1 MRKLGLAATLMATAF
16 TVGFGAPARAAGDWK
31 FELTPYVWFVGID
44 GDMKLNDHK
53 AEFDYSFGDVADHMD
68 MSVEGLAVIQYK
80 QIVAFVQADYLRL
93 SKDDFKNQLAKET
106 IDEVTMDT
114 TLLTL
119 AAGYQFPTLKDS
131 WIDVMVGARFMFINV
146 EVDPIAG
153 DSTDKSK
160 TISDAILVL
169 RPNFHLI
176 GKLRFNPTLSIGAG
190 DSDLVWELQPQFQYD
205 FTPHVGARVGYRRLQ
220 YKYTTD
226 RDAELNIAFSGP
238 MLGVSFLF

>member
-1 MRKLGLAATLMATAF
+1 MKRHGLAAVVMAAAF
-16 TVGFGAPARAAGDWK
+16 TVGFGAPAGAAGDWK

-53 AEFDYSFGDVADHMD
+53 VDFDYSFSDVADHMD

-80 QIVAFVQADYLRL
+80 QFVAFVQGDYLRL
-93 SKDDFKNQLAKET
+93 SKDDFKNEAAKQS

-114 TLLTL
+114 SLLTL

-131 WIDVMVGARFMFINV
+131 WIDVMVGARFVFIDV
-146 EVDPIAG
+146 EVDPFFG
-153 DSTDKSK
+153 DSEKKSK

-205 FTPHVGARVGYRRLQ
+205 FTPHIGARVGYRRLQ
-220 YKYTTD
+220 YKYTTSN
-226 RDAELNIAFSGP
+226 DAELNIAFSGP